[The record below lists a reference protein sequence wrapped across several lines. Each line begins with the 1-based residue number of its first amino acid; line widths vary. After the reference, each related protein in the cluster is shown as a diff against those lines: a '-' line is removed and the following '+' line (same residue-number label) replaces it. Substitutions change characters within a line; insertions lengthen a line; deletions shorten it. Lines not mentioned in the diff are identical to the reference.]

1 MLIKIRIATK
11 ANKRCDV
18 ELKEDD
24 KFQNTFS

>member
-11 ANKRCDV
+11 ANKRFDV